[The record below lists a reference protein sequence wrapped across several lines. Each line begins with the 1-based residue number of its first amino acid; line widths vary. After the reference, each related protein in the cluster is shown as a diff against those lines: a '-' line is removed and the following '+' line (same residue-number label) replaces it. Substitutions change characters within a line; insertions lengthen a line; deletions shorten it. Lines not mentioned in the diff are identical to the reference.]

1 MNHGN
6 ETLVSDECKND
17 HFIEIG
23 LSKPTDWDNEDWL
36 CDPVDIENE
45 TDIGDEE
52 EERKAEKENE
62 EEKKGGAEEATPT
75 GIGGVANAPND
86 PEIEATS
93 PLPAYL
99 RFQWGPTREY
109 QALFKCNLP
118 TLAPEA
124 FQVKLHRL
132 GTGLEDEHPH
142 DISIYARS
150 HDHGD
155 EIILDDNGIPLL
167 VVFIEWSGG
176 GGTRYGALT
185 RAYAKRTVGDKAP
198 VLSSEEIGRMLGPW
212 RKMLRKD
219 VWKLDATIE
228 ESWMKSGAL
237 EASALASASTIT

>member
-1 MNHGN
+1 MNYGN
-6 ETLVSDECKND
+6 ETLVSDERNND

-23 LSKPTDWDNEDWL
+23 LSKPSDWDDEDWL
-36 CDPVDIENE
+36 CDPTDFESEVNVDNA
-45 TDIGDEE
+45 EE
-52 EERKAEKENE
+52 ESKAEKRKR
-62 EEKKGGAEEATPT
+62 EEKKGGDDGAAPT
-75 GIGGVANAPND
+75 DMSEMTNALNVS
-86 PEIEATS
+86 EIEAPS
-93 PLPAYL
+93 PFPAYL
-99 RFQWGPTREY
+99 RLQRGPNTEY
-109 QALFKCNLP
+109 HALFKCNLP
-118 TLAPEA
+118 TLASEA
-124 FQVKLHRL
+124 FQVELHLL
-132 GTGLEDEHPH
+132 GPGLEDEHPH

-237 EASALASASTIT
+237 EASASASTIT